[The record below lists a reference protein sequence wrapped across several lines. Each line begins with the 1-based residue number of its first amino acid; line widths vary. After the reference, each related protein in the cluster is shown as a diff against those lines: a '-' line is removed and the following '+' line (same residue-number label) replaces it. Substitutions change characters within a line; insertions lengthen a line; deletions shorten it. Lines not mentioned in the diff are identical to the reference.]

1 MIPSLEGIK
10 YYYVY
15 IPSMDG
21 KKITEI
27 VMLVLGSIILTIL
40 TCIYLG
46 ISPYAVGV
54 VIFIIIIVGGT
65 GIWRWYR
72 GDKSIK
78 DMDIPKDTQKKL
90 DCIVVLTDG
99 NYQGNECLG
108 SVYGE
113 AIVATH
119 MINDFWSGLKVFIGG
134 EPKGYHDVM
143 VQSRRVA
150 IQRMK
155 ISAMKIGAKYI
166 TSHRLTTCQIASMS
180 AEVMAY
186 GTAWK

>member
-1 MIPSLEGIK
+1 
-10 YYYVY
+10 
-15 IPSMDG
+15 
-21 KKITEI
+21 
-27 VMLVLGSIILTIL
+27 MLVLGSIILTIL

-90 DCIVVLTDG
+90 DC
-99 NYQGNECLG
+99 
-108 SVYGE
+108 
-113 AIVATH
+113 
-119 MINDFWSGLKVFIGG
+119 
-134 EPKGYHDVM
+134 
-143 VQSRRVA
+143 
-150 IQRMK
+150 
-155 ISAMKIGAKYI
+155 
-166 TSHRLTTCQIASMS
+166 MS